1 MTGDLRIETRE
12 VGGTGV
18 LGLSGRLDFAT
29 VFDLTTA
36 VRRCRKKHA
45 LARELVLDFA
55 DVEWLDSMAMGTLLT
70 IRRQLEAEGKLL
82 VLSGCKGKLLDAL
95 RLANFHKLFE
105 LR

>member
-1 MTGDLRIETRE
+1 
-12 VGGTGV
+12 
-18 LGLSGRLDFAT
+18 
-29 VFDLTTA
+29 
-36 VRRCRKKHA
+36 
-45 LARELVLDFA
+45 LDFA